1 MDLVRAPKW
10 NSTCAVRFGF
20 FNRCVD
26 ADDHMRLLPCVAG
39 SRVRDLLA
47 MNEQSRGDRPMKALV
62 VGGTGLVSTA
72 VVRRLLARGVEVAIF
87 NRGQR
92 SGSKGS
98 DRDSR

>member
-1 MDLVRAPKW
+1 
-10 NSTCAVRFGF
+10 
-20 FNRCVD
+20 
-26 ADDHMRLLPCVAG
+26 
-39 SRVRDLLA
+39 
-47 MNEQSRGDRPMKALV
+47 MKALV